1 MSQEYKILGKIGKEN
16 PFRVPEN
23 YFEGF
28 TQELMEKLPAKE
40 AVPQVET
47 PTLWLRFK
55 PWLYMAA
62 MFCGIML
69 SVRIFVG
76 EPKEETFPITLQDA
90 EMLLDEE
97 WENMVRRTFID
108 NYEIYEYLT
117 EADNNL

>member
-1 MSQEYKILGKIGKEN
+1 MSQENKILEKIGKEN
-16 PFRVPEN
+16 PFKVPEN
-23 YFEGF
+23 YFEEF
-28 TQELMEKLPAKE
+28 TQELMKKLPAKE
-40 AVPQVET
+40 TILQAEEA
-47 PTLWLRFK
+47 TLWLRIK

-76 EPKEETFPITLQDA
+76 EPKEEAFPITLQDA
-90 EMLLDEE
+90 EMLQDEE
-97 WENMVRRTFID
+97 WENMVRRNFID